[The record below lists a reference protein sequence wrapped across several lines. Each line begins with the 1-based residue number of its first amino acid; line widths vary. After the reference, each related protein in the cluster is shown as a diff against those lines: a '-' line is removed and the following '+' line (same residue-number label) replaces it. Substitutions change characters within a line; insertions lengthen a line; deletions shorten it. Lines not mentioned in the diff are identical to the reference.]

1 MACLDTTI
9 LIDLLRSNAER
20 KRRAL
25 AKIEELANRSELIV
39 TTRLNLAE
47 LYVGIELSDNPRRD
61 AQRLWDVLQHID
73 GFIEFD
79 DSAAKAFGQIT
90 AHLRRSG
97 LPAGD
102 MDVLIASTALAKG
115 HSLVTGN
122 ASHFANIPR
131 LAVES
136 Y

>member
-20 KRRAL
+20 RGRAL
-25 AKIEELANRSELIV
+25 AKIKELANRGESIV

-47 LYVGIELSDNPRRD
+47 LYVGIERSDNPQRD
-61 AQRLWDVLQHID
+61 GQRVLDVLKHLD
-73 GFIEFD
+73 GFLEFD

-90 AHLRRSG
+90 AHLRRTG

-102 MDVLIASTALAKG
+102 MDVLIASTAMAKG
-115 HSLVTGN
+115 HRLITRN
-122 ASHFANIPR
+122 AAHFANIPH
-131 LAVES
+131 LAIEV